1 MIKMGDN
8 FMKNYHVEKIGLG
21 QTPEDI
27 KDKCLTLCQDYLS
40 GVWLTQTIDNI
51 TVERLTGGMLN
62 QLYYCGINGELK
74 VDRDVT
80 KEVAIKFTQKKPFL
94 QESESEEKER
104 LLAELVVSLMV
115 SENGLGPKIYGV
127 FDGGV
132 IQKYYRVCFPHFPLY
147 SLSIH

>member
-1 MIKMGDN
+1 
-8 FMKNYHVEKIGLG
+8 MKKYHVEKIGLG
-21 QTPEDI
+21 QTPNDI
-27 KDKCLTLCQDYLS
+27 KDKCLKLCQDYLS

-62 QLYYCGINGELK
+62 QLYYCGINGERE
-74 VDRDVT
+74 VDRDVP
-80 KEVAIKFTQKKPFL
+80 KEWAIKFIQKKPFL
-94 QESESEEKER
+94 EESESEEKER

-132 IQKYYRVCFPHFPLY
+132 IQKYYRVCFTHFPLF
-147 SLSIH
+147 SLSNHKLISIP